1 MKDHCIKGAIVVETK
16 EQLAR
21 ELDRLLDK
29 YIHSIAKKDKCM
41 LVVDTSDRAMMK
53 MREVQ

>member
-1 MKDHCIKGAIVVETK
+1 MVETK

-41 LVVDTSDRAMMK
+41 LDVDTLDRAMMK
-53 MREVQ
+53 MREMQ